1 MPQFAVHRNKNRRT
15 QAQFPFLVDVQAEL
29 LSELSSRV
37 VIPLAKAP
45 KLAKKP
51 IDRLTPLVEIDGDEY
66 ILLTPQLA
74 GIRGTELGPL
84 VANLAEQR
92 QTIVAAID
100 FLIIGS

>member
-15 QAQFPFLVDVQAEL
+15 QTQFPFLVDVQADL

-45 KLAKKP
+45 KLTRNP
-51 IDRLTPLVEIDGDEY
+51 IGRLTPLIKIDGEQY

-74 GIRGTELGPL
+74 GIRSTELGPV
-84 VANLAEQR
+84 VANLVEQR
-92 QTIVAAID
+92 QIIVAAID
-100 FLIIGS
+100 LLITGS